1 MQLINSKEYGG
12 HFLVSILF
20 FSFYLIKDNFVE
32 KFKTDKNKF
41 EGLNNITPIISIND
55 NSIRPA
61 IHRPLSRTNGSEPS
75 PYQTT
80 GLNGNCN
87 Y

>member
-1 MQLINSKEYGG
+1 MSQKLINLNLGYKMQLINSKEYGG

-61 IHRPLSRTNGSEPS
+61 IHRPLF
-75 PYQTT
+75 
-80 GLNGNCN
+80 LLF
-87 Y
+87 